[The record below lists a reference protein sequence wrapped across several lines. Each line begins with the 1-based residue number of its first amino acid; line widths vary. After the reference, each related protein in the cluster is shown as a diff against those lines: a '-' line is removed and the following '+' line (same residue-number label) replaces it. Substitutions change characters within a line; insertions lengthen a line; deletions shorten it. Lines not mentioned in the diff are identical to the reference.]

1 MAVCYILTGYLLAN
15 FSLRGFMMTRFLS
28 TLTLFLAI
36 FFISSTAQAQSE
48 TGLFKWKKGQVLS
61 YKVEHSTVATE
72 IIADSK
78 TEFKNQLELTK
89 KWTVDD
95 VSKDGIAT
103 ITLVVEAIKM
113 QNTNPKGEVMAF
125 DSANP
130 KESTPQ
136 LKEQLEK
143 YIGTK
148 IATITMDTQG
158 RVRSVKESNF
168 GAASKYEVELPF
180 AVVVPAGQIKK
191 GLAWM
196 RNFNITLD
204 PPQGTG
210 EKYETSQ
217 KYECIAIE
225 KEKIKLQ
232 ITTELK
238 KNPAN
243 VADQLP
249 LLPFLVEGEVTLDS
263 NQGLMTE
270 SILKVDKTLK
280 GHQGENS
287 SYRMY
292 SVFKETL
299 IGTN

>member
-1 MAVCYILTGYLLAN
+1 M
-15 FSLRGFMMTRFLS
+15 SRFLS
-28 TLTLFLAI
+28 TLTLFLLI
-36 FFISSTAQAQSE
+36 YFVSSAQAQSE
-48 TGLFKWKKGQVLS
+48 TGLFKWTKGQALL
-61 YKVEHSTVATE
+61 YKVEHNTLATE

-89 KWTVDD
+89 KWTIDD

-103 ITLVVEAIKM
+103 LTLIVEAIKM

-130 KESTPQ
+130 KEATPQ

-148 IATITMDTQG
+148 IATITMDSQG

-168 GAASKYEVELPF
+168 GAASKYEIELPF
-180 AVVVPAGQIKK
+180 AVVLPAGEIKK
-191 GLAWM
+191 GLAWL
-196 RNFNITLD
+196 RNFNITLE

-217 KYECIAIE
+217 KYECIAID

-232 ITTELK
+232 VTTELK
-238 KNPAN
+238 NTPAT

-263 NQGLMTE
+263 NKGLMTE

-292 SVFKETL
+292 SIFKETL
-299 IGTN
+299 IGIK